1 MLLELLPYNHILR
14 NTKLIDIGA
23 EYLRKGSKIWTEVTP
38 SFGIAKVTYNQ
49 LGEVWTKYDIWRAT
63 KIVL

>member
-1 MLLELLPYNHILR
+1 MILADLPYDHPLR

-23 EYLRKGSKIWTEVTP
+23 EYLRKGSKVWTKVTP

-49 LGEVWTKYDIWRAT
+49 LGEVWTNYDIWRAT
-63 KIVL
+63 NG